1 MPKAKILVIDDEP
14 LMREFIEEAMTRA
27 GYRVVSSGSGAE
39 GVELI
44 KTQPFD
50 LIITDLKMEP
60 VDGMEVLQESV
71 KVSPEIPVIIMTA
84 YATIETAIRTLKA
97 GAVDYL
103 VKPFTPEAI
112 EIAVKRALD
121 KVKMNAE
128 NKYLRSELNAYLG
141 PPEIIGKSKI
151 MQELHEK
158 INKIADSRSTVLIR
172 GETGVGKELV
182 ARTIHVLSPRREKPF
197 IKVNCAAL
205 SSGILESELFGHE
218 RGAFTGAYE
227 KKIGRFE
234 LANSGSLLLDEISEI
249 HVDLQPKLLRALQ
262 EREIERVGGTETISV
277 DVRIIATSNRNL
289 EEAIEKHSFRQ
300 DLFYRLNVI
309 TIYVPPLRERKEDIP
324 ELANYFLKRFSKE
337 NGRNVDTITPKAMEY
352 FMEYDWPGNVREL
365 QNIIERAV
373 VLAGDKKTLCIEDFE
388 FLKIRS
394 HSEHNVS
401 QMQTGITLAEMEK
414 NIILKTLEH
423 CGGNKTKSA
432 EVLGISVR
440 TLRNKLHEYGL
451 VKPQKNR
458 MERIPK

>member
-1 MPKAKILVIDDEP
+1 MPKAKILVIDDES

-60 VDGMEVLQESV
+60 VDGMEVLQASV
-71 KVSPEIPVIIMTA
+71 KVSPETPVIIMTA
-84 YATIETAIRTLKA
+84 YATIDTAIETLKA
-97 GAVDYL
+97 GAMDYL

-182 ARTIHVLSPRREKPF
+182 ARTIHLLSPRRDKPF

-234 LANSGSLLLDEISEI
+234 LAHGGSLLLDEISEI
-249 HVDLQPKLLRALQ
+249 HIDLQPKLLRALQ

-289 EEAIEKHSFRQ
+289 EDAIEKHSFRQ

-337 NGRNVDTITPKAMEY
+337 NGRNVDTISKKAMEH

-373 VLAGDKKTLCIEDFE
+373 VLAGDKKSLCLEDFE
-388 FLKIRS
+388 FLKIKNR
-394 HSEHNVS
+394 SEHNIS
-401 QMQTGITLAEMEK
+401 QVEPGITLAEMEK

-423 CGGNKTKSA
+423 CGGNKTKAA
-432 EVLGISVR
+432 EILGISVR
-440 TLRNKLHEYGL
+440 TLRNKLHEYGMI
-451 VKPQKNR
+451 KPQKNR

>member
-1 MPKAKILVIDDEP
+1 
-14 LMREFIEEAMTRA
+14 
-27 GYRVVSSGSGAE
+27 
-39 GVELI
+39 
-44 KTQPFD
+44 
-50 LIITDLKMEP
+50 
-60 VDGMEVLQESV
+60 
-71 KVSPEIPVIIMTA
+71 
-84 YATIETAIRTLKA
+84 
-97 GAVDYL
+97 
-103 VKPFTPEAI
+103 
-112 EIAVKRALD
+112 
-121 KVKMNAE
+121 
-128 NKYLRSELNAYLG
+128 
-141 PPEIIGKSKI
+141 

-182 ARTIHVLSPRREKPF
+182 ARTIHLLSPRRDKPF

-234 LANSGSLLLDEISEI
+234 LAHGGSLLLDEISEI
-249 HVDLQPKLLRALQ
+249 HIDLQPKLLRALQ

-289 EEAIEKHSFRQ
+289 EDAIEKHSFRQ

-337 NGRNVDTITPKAMEY
+337 NGRNVDTISKKAMEH

-373 VLAGDKKTLCIEDFE
+373 VLAGDKKSLCLEDFE
-388 FLKIRS
+388 FLKIKNR
-394 HSEHNVS
+394 SEHNIS
-401 QMQTGITLAEMEK
+401 QVEPGITLAEIEK

-423 CGGNKTKSA
+423 CGGNKTKAA
-432 EVLGISVR
+432 EILGISVR
-440 TLRNKLHEYGL
+440 TLRNKLHEYGMI
-451 VKPQKNR
+451 KPQKNR

>member
-158 INKIADSRSTVLIR
+158 INKIADSRSTVL
-172 GETGVGKELV
+172 V
-182 ARTIHVLSPRREKPF
+182 
-197 IKVNCAAL
+197 
-205 SSGILESELFGHE
+205 
-218 RGAFTGAYE
+218 
-227 KKIGRFE
+227 
-234 LANSGSLLLDEISEI
+234 
-249 HVDLQPKLLRALQ
+249 
-262 EREIERVGGTETISV
+262 
-277 DVRIIATSNRNL
+277 
-289 EEAIEKHSFRQ
+289 
-300 DLFYRLNVI
+300 
-309 TIYVPPLRERKEDIP
+309 
-324 ELANYFLKRFSKE
+324 
-337 NGRNVDTITPKAMEY
+337 
-352 FMEYDWPGNVREL
+352 
-365 QNIIERAV
+365 
-373 VLAGDKKTLCIEDFE
+373 
-388 FLKIRS
+388 
-394 HSEHNVS
+394 
-401 QMQTGITLAEMEK
+401 
-414 NIILKTLEH
+414 
-423 CGGNKTKSA
+423 
-432 EVLGISVR
+432 
-440 TLRNKLHEYGL
+440 
-451 VKPQKNR
+451 
-458 MERIPK
+458 

>member
-14 LMREFIEEAMTRA
+14 LMREFIEEAMSRA

-44 KTQPFD
+44 RTQSFD
-50 LIITDLKMEP
+50 LIITDMKMEP
-60 VDGMEVLQESV
+60 VDGLEVLRESI
-71 KVSPEIPVIIMTA
+71 KVSSETPVIMMTA
-84 YATIETAIRTLKA
+84 YATIDTAIETLKA

-103 VKPFTPEAI
+103 IKPFTPEAI

-121 KVKMNAE
+121 KVKINAE

-141 PPEIIGKSKI
+141 PPEIIGKSKV

-158 INKIADSRSTVLIR
+158 ISRIADSRSTVLIR

-182 ARTIHVLSPRREKPF
+182 ARTIHLLSPRREKTF

-234 LANSGSLLLDEISEI
+234 LANGGSLLLDEISEI
-249 HVDLQPKLLRALQ
+249 HIDLQPKLLRALQ

-289 EEAIEKHSFRQ
+289 EEAIAKHSFRE

-324 ELANYFLKRFSKE
+324 ELANYFLKRFSRE
-337 NGRNVDTITPKAMEY
+337 NGRNVESITKKAMEY
-352 FMEYDWPGNVREL
+352 FMNYDWPGNVREL

-373 VLAGDKKTLCIEDFE
+373 VLAGDKKVLCIEDFE
-388 FLKIRS
+388 FLKMKNHFDSNLS
-394 HSEHNVS
+394 HIQPGV
-401 QMQTGITLAEMEK
+401 TLADIEK
-414 NIILKTLEH
+414 NLILKTLEH

-440 TLRNKLHEYGL
+440 TLRNKLHEYGII
-451 VKPQKNR
+451 KPQKNR

>member
-27 GYRVVSSGSGAE
+27 GYKVISSGSGAE
-39 GVELI
+39 GTELI
-44 KTQPFD
+44 KTQSFD
-50 LIITDLKMEP
+50 LVITDLKMEP
-60 VDGMEVLQESV
+60 IDGIEVLKETT
-71 KVSPEIPVIIMTA
+71 KVSAEIPVIIITA
-84 YATIETAIRTLKA
+84 YATIDTAIETLKA
-97 GAVDYL
+97 GAMDYL
-103 VKPFTPEAI
+103 IKPFTPEAI

-121 KVKMNAE
+121 KVKINAE
-128 NKYLRSELNAYLG
+128 NKYLRAELDSYFG
-141 PPEIIGKSKI
+141 PQEIIGKSKV
-151 MQELHEK
+151 MRELYEK
-158 INKIADSRSTVLIR
+158 IHKVADSRSTVLIR

-182 ARTIHVLSPRREKPF
+182 ARMIHLLSTRKDKPF

-234 LANSGSLLLDEISEI
+234 LAHGGSLLLDEISEI
-249 HVDLQPKLLRALQ
+249 NIDLQPKLLRALQ

-289 EEAIEKHSFRQ
+289 EEAIEKHTFRQ

-337 NGRNVDTITPKAMEY
+337 NGRNVETITPKAMDY
-352 FMEYDWPGNVREL
+352 FMEYNWPGNVREL

-373 VLAGDKKTLCIEDFE
+373 VLAGNKKTLCIEDFE
-388 FLKIRS
+388 FFKTKCNSGSTLP
-394 HSEHNVS
+394 
-401 QMQTGITLAEMEK
+401 QLQPGITLAEIEK
-414 NIILKTLEH
+414 NIILKTLEN
-423 CGGNKTKSA
+423 CGGNRTKSA
-432 EVLGISVR
+432 EILGISVR
-440 TLRNKLHEYGL
+440 TLRNKLHEYGMI
-451 VKPQKNR
+451 KNQKNR
-458 MERIPK
+458 MERLPK

>member
-14 LMREFIEEAMTRA
+14 LMREFIEEAMSRA

-44 KTQPFD
+44 RTQSFD
-50 LIITDLKMEP
+50 LIITDMKMEP
-60 VDGMEVLQESV
+60 VDGLEVLRESI
-71 KVSPEIPVIIMTA
+71 KVSSETPVIMMTA
-84 YATIETAIRTLKA
+84 YATIDTAIETLKA

-103 VKPFTPEAI
+103 IKPFTPEAI

-121 KVKMNAE
+121 KVKINAE

-141 PPEIIGKSKI
+141 PPEIIGKSKV

-158 INKIADSRSTVLIR
+158 ISRIADSRSTVLIR

-182 ARTIHVLSPRREKPF
+182 ARTIHLLSPRREKTF

-234 LANSGSLLLDEISEI
+234 LANGGSLLLDEISEI
-249 HVDLQPKLLRALQ
+249 HIDLQPKLLRALQ

-289 EEAIEKHSFRQ
+289 EEAIAKHSFRE

-324 ELANYFLKRFSKE
+324 ELANYFLKRFSRE
-337 NGRNVDTITPKAMEY
+337 NGRNVESITKKAMEY
-352 FMEYDWPGNVREL
+352 FMNYDWPGNVREL

-373 VLAGDKKTLCIEDFE
+373 VLAGDKKVLCIEDFE
-388 FLKIRS
+388 FLKTKNHFDSNLS
-394 HSEHNVS
+394 HIQPGV
-401 QMQTGITLAEMEK
+401 TLADIEK
-414 NIILKTLEH
+414 NLILKTLEH

-440 TLRNKLHEYGL
+440 TLRNKLHEYGII
-451 VKPQKNR
+451 KPQKNR